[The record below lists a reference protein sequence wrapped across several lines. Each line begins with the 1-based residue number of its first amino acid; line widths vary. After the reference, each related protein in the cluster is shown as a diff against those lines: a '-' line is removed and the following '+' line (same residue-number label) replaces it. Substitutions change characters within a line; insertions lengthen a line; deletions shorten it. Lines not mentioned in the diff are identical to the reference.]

1 MSALLAGFL
10 LNIFSSELTV
20 EKSLP
25 LNLGPCPLAVVP
37 GVKVNPVMK
46 NKRLE
51 TCLEA
56 HLQCE
61 HQGSVSLLVFDIG
74 VNSRILQEKS
84 NNLWALVPDSK
95 VQSSVRLG
103 RRPDVLE
110 AGVDVKLVLL

>member
-1 MSALLAGFL
+1 
-10 LNIFSSELTV
+10 
-20 EKSLP
+20 
-25 LNLGPCPLAVVP
+25 
-37 GVKVNPVMK
+37 MK

-61 HQGSVSLLVFDIG
+61 HQGSVSLLVLDVG
-74 VNSRILQEKS
+74 VSSRILQEKS
-84 NNLWALVPDSK
+84 DNLWALVPDCK

-110 AGVDVKLVLL
+110 GDVDVKLVPL